1 MPQPTK
7 GARLGGSPA
16 HQRLILA
23 NLATS
28 LFQHGK
34 ITTTAAKAK
43 RLRPYAERLITKAK
57 RGDLHNRREIQKLI
71 RDRETVHRLMH
82 EIGPFFADRN
92 GGYTRITK
100 TLPRQG
106 DNAPMAVIELVS
118 QKTVTDEA
126 DRARRVAGSQSRRP
140 AAPAAPATA
149 PAADDTA
156 TEADE
161 AADDASSADSTT
173 GSTTEVTADR
183 NAVDEAEGSA
193 AEPADEQESAST
205 TASTPGSAAARTAS
219 EEALRG
225 PWGRDASPDPTAR
238 HARARRPPGRR
249 ARRRSGPVLRGPGAR
264 ETPHR
269 PVPARHRLRRHRLLR
284 LGGAARTP
292 HRRRGAHRCAG
303 GRAA

>member
-34 ITTTAAKAK
+34 ITTTEAKAK

-57 RGDLHNRREIQKLI
+57 RGDLHNRREIQKVI

-100 TLPRQG
+100 TLSRQG

-126 DRARRVAGSQSRRP
+126 DRARRVAGSQRRQP
-140 AAPAAPATA
+140 AAAAAPAASEA
-149 PAADDTA
+149 PAEETP
-156 TEADE
+156 TTSETADE
-161 AADDASSADSTT
+161 AATAAADSAT
-173 GSTTEVTADR
+173 GSATEVTADR

-193 AEPADEQESAST
+193 AEPVGEEAPAEATEESAAPST
-205 TASTPGSAAARTAS
+205 EHTPGSAAARTEA
-219 EEALRG
+219 EEG
-225 PWGRDASPDPTAR
+225 PGGPAG
-238 HARARRPPGRR
+238 PGRE
-249 ARRRSGPVLRGPGAR
+249 S
-264 ETPHR
+264 
-269 PVPARHRLRRHRLLR
+269 
-284 LGGAARTP
+284 
-292 HRRRGAHRCAG
+292 
-303 GRAA
+303 

>member
-34 ITTTAAKAK
+34 ITTTEAKAK

-57 RGDLHNRREIQKLI
+57 RGDLHNRREIQKVI

-106 DNAPMAVIELVS
+106 DNAPMAVIELVA

-126 DRARRVAGSQSRRP
+126 DRARRVAGSQRRQP
-140 AAPAAPATA
+140 AAATA
-149 PAADDTA
+149 PAA
-156 TEADE
+156 EE
-161 AADDASSADSTT
+161 AAPAAEEAAPAVEEA
-173 GSTTEVTADR
+173 GPTAGE
-183 NAVDEAEGSA
+183 NAVDEAEGASATA
-193 AEPADEQESAST
+193 AE
-205 TASTPGSAAARTAS
+205 TAA
-219 EEALRG
+219 
-225 PWGRDASPDPTAR
+225 DASDSDGPVAE
-238 HARARRPPGRR
+238 ARAEESTSTADAPYGEGSHAPLADPSEAPEGFPIKGNEDSKIYHVPESPHYGRTVAEVWFATPQAAEAAGFEPP
-249 ARRRSGPVLRGPGAR
+249 APRS
-264 ETPHR
+264 
-269 PVPARHRLRRHRLLR
+269 
-284 LGGAARTP
+284 
-292 HRRRGAHRCAG
+292 
-303 GRAA
+303 